1 MEESFVMATSIV
13 LTVFVLL
20 FIKVYN
26 DIQIKVRESIRI
38 NNKYFNIK
46 GAPHNKKTYR
56 RR

>member
-1 MEESFVMATSIV
+1 MEESFVMATNIV
-13 LTVFVLL
+13 LTIFVLL

-38 NNKYFNIK
+38 NNKYFNSK
-46 GAPHNKKTYR
+46 GAPHNKKSYR